1 VLKLY
6 FSANG
11 RISRQQ
17 FWHGVFGIVV
27 ILVLVMLILMRLVP
41 VLAAFAFVYWPVALI
56 ILSIKRLHD
65 RGKSGWWVVVFI
77 ILPTAL
83 DTLGDTLTEGEPV
96 WWLSF
101 VAMCAFGLWGL
112 IEIGFLRG
120 TEGDNEYG
128 PDPLAR

>member
-1 VLKLY
+1 MLKLY

-41 VLAAFAFVYWPVALI
+41 PVALI

-77 ILPTAL
+77 ILPTVL

-96 WWLSF
+96 WWLLF
-101 VAMCAFGLWGL
+101 VAMCAFGFWGL

-128 PDPLAR
+128 PDPLARWA